1 MTDRTILSPNGR
13 ATTPPAKAIGVSGVV
28 TYGGVIYWQDMER
41 AWTSTERD
49 RTIQT
54 MLNDPLIGSILFGI
68 EALVRRVD
76 WNVQAADESTAAQ
89 EQAEFVQ
96 SCLEDMDGQWP
107 GDTLAQVLTFLG
119 WGWSCLEMT
128 YKRRSG
134 ITGTPSSRHDDGRIG
149 WKRWALRPQNTR
161 YGWDFEGDD
170 PVALIQ
176 QDPQNWGER
185 YTIPLD
191 KCLLFKYTSRDNS
204 PEGTTPLR
212 VAYKAWYYKEKLQ
225 KYEAIGVERDLA
237 GMPVM
242 KIPSSDIVAQNE
254 VYQAAQQIVTGIR
267 NDSQSGVVISSE
279 RDDAGNL
286 VQELDLLSTGG
297 TRSFD
302 TDVIVRRYANEIVT
316 TFLANVMRT
325 GQDGIGSYALADVQG
340 GFFQQAIG
348 AHLDT
353 IAQIINEQAILPL
366 IRFNGFDDQLAPM
379 LVHGDIESADLARLG
394 QYIVNLSTA
403 GVLLKDPELLAFVHE
418 VAGLPVPSVEEIEQE
433 LAEKEAAAEQMRQQI
448 AAGQTN
454 QEEGEDEE
462 EQTPGRQFTEPYSDD
477 LLERARRAWNEL
489 APDRW
494 RGVLEAEVA

>member
-1 MTDRTILSPNGR
+1 MDTKTSPNGR
-13 ATTPPAKAIGVSGVV
+13 ATNPAAKAIGASGIVQ
-28 TYGGVIYWQDMER
+28 YGGVIYWQDMER

-76 WNVQAADESTAAQ
+76 WNVQAADESTEAT

-96 SCLEDMDGQWP
+96 SCLDDMDGQWP

-134 ITGTPSSRHDDGRIG
+134 ITGTPPSRHDDGRIG

-161 YGWDFEGDD
+161 YGWEFDGDD
-170 PVALIQ
+170 ATALVQ
-176 QDPQNWGER
+176 LNPQNWER

-212 VAYKAWYYKEKLQ
+212 VAYKAWYYKENIQ
-225 KYEAIGVERDLA
+225 RYEAIGLERDMA

-242 KIPSSDIVAQNE
+242 KVPSTDIEGNSL

-267 NDSQSGVVISSE
+267 NDSQAGVVISSD
-279 RDDAGNL
+279 RDENGNL
-286 VQELDLLSTGG
+286 MQELSLMSTGG
-297 TRSFD
+297 TRAFD

-366 IRFNGFDDQLAPM
+366 IRYNGWDDQLAPM
-379 LVHGDIESADLARLG
+379 LVHGDIESADLERIGAYL
-394 QYIVNLSTA
+394 VNLSTA
-403 GVLLKDPELLAFVHE
+403 GMLADTPELRAFLHE
-418 VAGLPVPSVEEIEQE
+418 VAGLPVPTVEELEQME
-433 LAEKEAAAEQMRQQI
+433 EEEDAAAEKMRQQI
-448 AAGQTN
+448 AGQTN
-454 QEEGEDEE
+454 QEDDEDEE
-462 EQTPGRQFTEPYSDD
+462 EQPQGRQFTEPFSTD
-477 LLERARRAWNEL
+477 LIERAKKAWEDL

-494 RGVLEAEVA
+494 RGALDADIRETA